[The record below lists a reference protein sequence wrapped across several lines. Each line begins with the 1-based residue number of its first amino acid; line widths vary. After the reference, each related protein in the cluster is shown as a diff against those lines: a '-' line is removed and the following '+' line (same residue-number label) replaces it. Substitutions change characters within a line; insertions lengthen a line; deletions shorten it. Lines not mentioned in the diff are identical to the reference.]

1 MTKLPST
8 NRSLP
13 IALIRA
19 RESIMSPIRDML
31 AKSDITE
38 QQWRVLR
45 ALDEFGPQEASV
57 LAHRAALLFPS
68 LTRIT
73 QTLVKKN
80 LVTRTQVKT
89 DKRRQLI
96 EITPAGS
103 AIIAENLPQA
113 GEIVARFKEILGE
126 DRYELLLDL
135 LADLDPNK
143 PEES

>member
-80 LVTRTQVKT
+80 LVTRTQVKK